1 MNYEE
6 EELLVK
12 LSKEGDKLAFSKLV
26 RKYQSFLFNLLY
38 RLLPDEFDVNDIAQD
53 VWIKVYQSI
62 SSFKG
67 NSSFKTWLN
76 KIAINT
82 YYDKLRKKGY
92 VKEVSI
98 DEEDEEG
105 NKLFD
110 IVDSRLI
117 PEDIILD
124 SEWQAFFESKIKSL
138 PEKYKVVIVMREVQ
152 NLSYEEIASIM
163 NIPVGTVKSRI
174 ARARERL
181 IVELSDYFK
190 ELKK

>member
-26 RKYQSFLFNLLY
+26 RKYQNFLFNLLY

-110 IVDSRLI
+110 IADSRLI

-163 NIPVGTVKSRI
+163 NIPVGTVRSRI